1 MGGTRNKMKII
12 IPGRPIAKKRHRT
25 FVKKLKNG
33 KFFQGAYNEQ
43 KSEESKFI
51 SFLMTQ
57 MPQGFVPITGP
68 VYIQLWY
75 GLRRPKSH
83 YGTGRNEGKIKGS
96 APKYPGNKPD
106 IDNYEKFVLD
116 CLNGVVYHDDSQVVS
131 CRHDKRYT
139 QEPRT
144 EIMIRPLF

>member
-1 MGGTRNKMKII
+1 MGGIGNKMKFI
-12 IPGRPIAKKRHRT
+12 IPGQPIAKKRHRT

-57 MPQGFVPITGP
+57 IPQDFKLITDP
-68 VYIQLWY
+68 VYIELWY

-83 YGTGRNEGKIKGS
+83 YGTGRNEGVLKVT
-96 APKYPGNKPD
+96 APKYPGKKPD
-106 IDNYEKFVLD
+106 IDNYEKFVFD
-116 CLNGVVYHDDSQVVS
+116 CMGGVVYRDDSQVVS
-131 CRHDKRYT
+131 CRHDKRYS
-139 QEPRT
+139 ENPRT
-144 EIMIRPLF
+144 EIIVRRII

>member
-1 MGGTRNKMKII
+1 MKLI
-12 IPGRPIAKKRHRT
+12 IPGQPIPKKRHRT

-57 MPQGFVPITGP
+57 VPQGFEPISDP
-68 VYIQLWY
+68 IYIQLWY
-75 GLRRPKSH
+75 GLRRPKAH
-83 YGTGRNEGKIKGS
+83 YGTGRNSGQLKAS
-96 APKYPGNKPD
+96 APKYPGKKPD

-116 CLNGVVYHDDSQVVS
+116 CLNGVVYLDDSLVVS
-131 CRHDKRYT
+131 CRHDKRYSKN
-139 QEPRT
+139 PRT
-144 EIMIRPLF
+144 EIEVRRII